1 MLEPVNLQDEV
12 CMIYTFDKILGG
24 FGGQPVVKAEVDVA
38 DGSGAVAEGDKKPMT
53 WQTKTSSRRA
63 SPTNS

>member
-12 CMIYTFDKILGG
+12 YMIYAFDTLLCG

-38 DGSGAVAEGDKKPMT
+38 DGRGAVAEVDKKPMT
-53 WQTKTSSRRA
+53 WKAKTSSRRA

>member
-12 CMIYTFDKILGG
+12 CMIYAFDKILGG

-38 DGSGAVAEGDKKPMT
+38 DGRGAVAEVDKKPM
-53 WQTKTSSRRA
+53 TSSRRA